1 MEMAIQE
8 KDEVIES
15 LQSKN
20 EELWEYIGLLKKSE
34 KIQHQGKDICQKRR
48 KKNFLF
54 RAETALW
61 FEKSWTGIRKHDR

>member
-48 KKNFLF
+48 KKDSQKFFVSGRNCLMV
-54 RAETALW
+54 
-61 FEKSWTGIRKHDR
+61 